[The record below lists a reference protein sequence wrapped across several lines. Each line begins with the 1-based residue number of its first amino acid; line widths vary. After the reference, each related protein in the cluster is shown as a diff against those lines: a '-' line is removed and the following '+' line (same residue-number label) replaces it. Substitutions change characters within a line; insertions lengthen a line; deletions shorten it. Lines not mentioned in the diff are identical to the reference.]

1 MAKQSLSLK
10 AARDFTCLA
19 GDCPA
24 HCCGPWLVKLD
35 KQTIDSW
42 AQIDPSSLSEKFI
55 SRIDTLSLGGDS
67 QAVLSKN
74 ANGNC
79 ANLTADGLCELQQEC
94 GHEILPETCQSY
106 PRLQIENSWRTF
118 NSAELSCPE
127 ITRLTIES
135 DGGLIVGN
143 RNAKVSH
150 SNEPATK
157 LFRAFDELFL
167 LVLAEKK
174 YPINLRLYYLA
185 WKIRNL
191 LETIEHAG
199 IQSKLLKFSRPL
211 IRSEL
216 YGLMLNYRKD
226 AISIDRPKAE
236 KFWSLAIGMLGENT
250 NSELENIRNDALYRQ
265 MFSYKDQP
273 EQLYDAISALRNE
286 VADEVS
292 IKYRSMMEK
301 YVPVMFMN
309 RGLPW
314 NPVADNIFATFVHA
328 TIPIALVSMTLW
340 LNHRNNHTVDSAFL
354 QKSIYTIE
362 RQLKHTTS
370 IYERLNFD
378 QSLLEMNRYPEFYLE
393 IA

>member
-10 AARDFTCLA
+10 AVRDFTCLA

-24 HCCGPWLVKLD
+24 HCCGPWLVKLN

-42 AQIDPSSLSEKFI
+42 AQIEPSSISEKFI
-55 SRIDTLSLGGDS
+55 SRIDTLDLGGES

-74 ANGNC
+74 ADGNC
-79 ANLTADGLCELQQEC
+79 ANLTADGLCELQHEC

-106 PRLQIENSWRTF
+106 PRLHIENSWRVF
-118 NSAELSCPE
+118 NGAELSCPE
-127 ITRLTIES
+127 VTRLTIES
-135 DGGLIVGN
+135 DGGLIVGS
-143 RNAKVSH
+143 RNAKVSQ

-167 LVLAEKK
+167 LVLSEKK
-174 YPINLRLYYLA
+174 YPINVRLYYLA
-185 WKIRNL
+185 WKIRNV

-199 IQSKLLKFSRPL
+199 IQSKLLKFTRAL
-211 IRSEL
+211 VRSEL
-216 YGLMLNYRKD
+216 SGLMLNYSKG
-226 AISIDRPKAE
+226 AISIDTTMAE
-236 KFWSLAIGMLGENT
+236 KFWSLAISMLGDIT
-250 NSELENIRNDALYRQ
+250 NSELEILHNDELYRQ
-265 MFSYKDQP
+265 IVSYKDQP
-273 EQLYDAISALRNE
+273 GQLYQAISALRNE

-292 IKYRSMMEK
+292 VKYRSMMEK

-328 TIPIALVSMTLW
+328 TIPIALVSLTLW
-340 LNHRNNHTVDSAFL
+340 LNHRNSCTVDSAFL

-362 RQLKHTTS
+362 RHLKHTTS

>member
-10 AARDFTCLA
+10 AAKDFTCLA

-24 HCCGPWLVKLD
+24 HCCGPWLVKLN
-35 KQTIDSW
+35 KEIIDSW
-42 AQIDPSSLSEKFI
+42 AQIEPPSISEKFI
-55 SRIDTLSLGGDS
+55 SRIDRLQLGSDS
-67 QAVLSKN
+67 QAVLAKN
-74 ANGNC
+74 ENGNC
-79 ANLTADGLCELQQEC
+79 SNLTADGLCELQQDC
-94 GHEILPETCQSY
+94 GHEMLPETCQSY
-106 PRLQIENSWRTF
+106 PRLHIENSWRSLY
-118 NSAELSCPE
+118 SAELSCPE

-135 DGGLIVGN
+135 DGGLLLGN
-143 RNAKVSH
+143 RNAKISH

-157 LFRAFDELFL
+157 LFRAFDELFM

-174 YPINLRLYYLA
+174 YPINVRLYYLA
-185 WKIRNL
+185 WKIRNV
-191 LETIEHAG
+191 LETIEHTG
-199 IQSKLLKFSRPL
+199 LQSKLLKFTRPL

-216 YGLMLNYRKD
+216 NGLMLNHRKD
-226 AISIDRPKAE
+226 SISIDTVMAE
-236 KFWSLAIGMLGENT
+236 KFWQLAISMLGDST
-250 NSELENIRNDALYRQ
+250 DAALENIHSDEFYQQIYSN
-265 MFSYKDQP
+265 KDQP
-273 EQLYDAISALRNE
+273 QQLYRAISALRNE

-292 IKYRSMMEK
+292 INYRSMMEK

-340 LNHRNNHTVDSAFL
+340 LNYRKSRTVDSAFL

-362 RQLKHTTS
+362 RHLKHTTS
-370 IYERLNFD
+370 IYERLNYD
-378 QSLLEMNRYPEFYLE
+378 PSLLEMNRHPEFYLE